1 MKPEN
6 CLFFDMQEP
15 IIIDGFPHIPYK
27 PPSVR
32 AEELLVRSTNHR
44 QLMESRR
51 SVRYFSNKPV
61 SREVMEQL
69 IMTGSAAPSG
79 ANKQPWTFCAVNNPD
94 LKSTIRK
101 LAEEEEYTSYNGRM
115 SEEWLRDLAPLG
127 TNWQKEFLEIAPW
140 LVVVMKRAY
149 ETSAEGEKRNN
160 YYVQES
166 VGLACGFFL
175 SAVHQAGLVALT
187 HTPSP
192 MNFLAKAL
200 GRPEN
205 ERPFLLIPIGYPA
218 EDALVPDI
226 QRKPSEEVIV
236 WHE

>member
-1 MKPEN
+1 MAERV
-6 CLFFDMQEP
+6 M
-15 IIIDGFPHIPYK
+15 IDGHPHIPYT
-27 PPSVR
+27 R
-32 AEELLVRSTNHR
+32 ADVSPQELWQRSMQHR
-44 QLMESRR
+44 ELMEQRR
-51 SVRYFSNKPV
+51 SLRYFSDRPV
-61 SREVMEQL
+61 ARDVMEQL
-69 IMTGSAAPSG
+69 IMTGSTAPSG
-79 ANKQPWTFCAVNNPD
+79 ANKQPWTFCAVSDPA
-94 LKSTIRK
+94 LKKEIRR

-127 TNWQKEFLEIAPW
+127 TDWHKEFLEIAPW

-149 ETSAEGEKRNN
+149 VTVPEGDKRNN

-205 ERPFLLIPIGYPA
+205 ERPFLLIPVGYPA

-226 QRKPSEEVIV
+226 HRKPAQEVIV
-236 WHE
+236 WYE